1 MRLAPES
8 IENRARTVEEHIR
21 THAGVLAERHALQ
34 EAEYRTIIATS
45 EEQGERATE
54 RLALQ
59 TALANAQAAANE
71 QLAKEQ
77 QRQGTTKTRSELL
90 KRASE
95 LHDQRFALRKQ
106 MAEHLSNQFPS
117 IRVTVTQAADLHHY
131 QELVTDALK
140 GSGVK
145 QGVAAERLCQVF
157 LPTELAE
164 VVATNDLNGLMQRS
178 GFDEDRSK

>member
-1 MRLAPES
+1 MYLLNVMPFRRL
-8 IENRARTVEEHIR
+8 N
-21 THAGVLAERHALQ
+21 
-34 EAEYRTIIATS
+34 
-45 EEQGERATE
+45 TE
-54 RLALQ
+54 PSSQ
-59 TALANAQAAANE
+59 HQKNKANAQAAANE

-131 QELVTDALK
+131 
-140 GSGVK
+140 
-145 QGVAAERLCQVF
+145 
-157 LPTELAE
+157 
-164 VVATNDLNGLMQRS
+164 
-178 GFDEDRSK
+178 